1 MDTLLNRC
9 FVRSPAGPTCGQR
22 HTPFVGGG
30 LDRNVKRFFDTD
42 GSAPDAETT
51 QRAGEDAVHLSSDGA
66 GARIAIYDSLAAAP
80 RVEDLS
86 ADGLADAIEQLAS
99 RTYNIARERGGSIP
113 YTIIREVSENLI
125 HAGFNEVV
133 VTILDNGATVRFADQ
148 GPGIPDKEKVFQPG
162 FSTATAGM
170 KQIIR
175 GVGSGLP
182 IVRET
187 LTFAGGTI
195 EIEDNLGHGTVV
207 TLRSA
212 TPEPEQ
218 ADGTPAEAPVPRL
231 TDRQKHSLS
240 IILELGSVGP
250 SALSRELNV
259 GVATAYRDLAFLE
272 EAGLIAADETGKR
285 ALTAYGVTCL
295 ERVFR

>member
-1 MDTLLNRC
+1 M
-9 FVRSPAGPTCGQR
+9 
-22 HTPFVGGG
+22 
-30 LDRNVKRFFDTD
+30 KRFFDDDATVPMSTVPRTQRED
-42 GSAPDAETT
+42 GSV
-51 QRAGEDAVHLSSDGA
+51 RLSSDGTA
-66 GARIAIYDSLAAAP
+66 ARIAVYDTLAAAP
-80 RVEDLS
+80 RVEEVVAES
-86 ADGLADAIEQLAS
+86 LADAIEQLAS
-99 RTYNIARERGGSIP
+99 RTYNIARERGGTIP

-125 HAGFNEVV
+125 HAGFREVV
-133 VTILDNGATVRFADQ
+133 VTILDGGATVRFADQ

-162 FSTATAGM
+162 FSTATSSM

-195 EIEDNLGHGTVV
+195 DIEDNLGSGTVV

-212 TPEPEQ
+212 VPVDPP
-218 ADGTPAEAPVPRL
+218 ADQKAGSVGVPSL
-231 TDRQKHSLS
+231 TDRQKQALS

-250 SALSRELNV
+250 SALSRELDV

-272 EAGLIAADETGKR
+272 EAGLIAADDTGKR
-285 ALTAYGVTCL
+285 TLTVYGVTCL
-295 ERVFR
+295 ERVFG

>member
-1 MDTLLNRC
+1 
-9 FVRSPAGPTCGQR
+9 
-22 HTPFVGGG
+22 
-30 LDRNVKRFFDTD
+30 VKRFFEEVALAAEIVPV
-42 GSAPDAETT
+42 SPAETDSV
-51 QRAGEDAVHLSSDGA
+51 RVSSDGTS
-66 GARIAIYDSLAAAP
+66 ARIAVYDTLAAAP
-80 RVEDLS
+80 RVEEIVAETL
-86 ADGLADAIEQLAS
+86 GDAVEQLAS
-99 RTYNIARERGGSIP
+99 RTYNIARERGGAIP

-125 HAGFNEVV
+125 HAGFREVV
-133 VTILDNGATVRFADQ
+133 VTILDGGATVRFADQ

-162 FSTATAGM
+162 FSTATAAM

-195 EIEDNLGHGTVV
+195 ELEDNLGSGTVV

-212 TPEPEQ
+212 TPEETSSDAI
-218 ADGTPAEAPVPRL
+218 ADAPGVPAL
-231 TDRQKHSLS
+231 TDRQKQALS

-250 SALSRELNV
+250 SALSRELDV

-272 EAGLIAADETGKR
+272 EAGLIAGDETGKR
-285 ALTAYGVTCL
+285 TLTVYGVTCL
-295 ERVFR
+295 ERVFG